1 MRNDFEEWL
10 ASEDAGPYII
20 KDALEECRVIMRICK
35 SADIDLL
42 FVQRNYRGI
51 GVSPCEEFRYGGT
64 YCRKDNLLYCV
75 TFDHWL
81 VDMLGIQDATGRSV
95 RALTEQ
101 KECAVRRCVEDII
114 AGDRNNLRVSEL
126 TDDILVNRMNDFRD
140 CGAYGEA
147 RSRYLSNKG
156 NVPSFECEYRIN
168 NNERTVEGLL
178 SYILDPVGAV
188 EHEAAAYIRIHQE
201 AMLFGFLHNDAI
213 NKEYQAI
220 LDRMEDPVHTVK
232 KIMGAMK
239 ASPAKTVN
247 VTIFKDGVEFTFKA
261 DAGCFRCDCRYAYSV
276 FDIAAPDQKEFKEI
290 FGRNSDYGPMD
301 IRRITYGKKTLY
313 EAD

>member
-1 MRNDFEEWL
+1 MRNDFKEWL

-201 AMLFGFLHNDAI
+201 AI
-213 NKEYQAI
+213 KRQ
-220 LDRMEDPVHTVK
+220 P
-232 KIMGAMK
+232 
-239 ASPAKTVN
+239 
-247 VTIFKDGVEFTFKA
+247 
-261 DAGCFRCDCRYAYSV
+261 GCRGLRPIS
-276 FDIAAPDQKEFKEI
+276 
-290 FGRNSDYGPMD
+290 M
-301 IRRITYGKKTLY
+301 
-313 EAD
+313 